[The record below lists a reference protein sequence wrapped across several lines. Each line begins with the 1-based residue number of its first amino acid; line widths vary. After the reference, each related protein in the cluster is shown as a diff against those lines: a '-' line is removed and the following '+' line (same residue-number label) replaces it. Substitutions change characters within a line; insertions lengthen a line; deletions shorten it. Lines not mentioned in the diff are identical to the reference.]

1 MSKQDGSDRQTTG
14 IDVDDSTATMLHI
27 DMDAFFASVE
37 LLDHP
42 ELAHLPVIVGHRS
55 GRSVVTAAN
64 YVARKYGV
72 NSAMPMA
79 IALRRCP
86 AAVVLEPHMSRYA
99 EVSRQV
105 MGIFTDMTPLVE
117 PLSIDEA
124 FLDVA
129 GARRLHG
136 SPAEIAQKIRAR
148 VFAETGLTCSVGA
161 ASTKFVAKLAS
172 GRAKPDGLLVIPADD
187 TIGFLHPLP
196 VGALWGVGATTEQ
209 ALLALGLRQVRD
221 IAHASRE
228 TLERAVGVA
237 GAQKLHDLSWGIDHR
252 SINLVR
258 EEKSIGHEVTF
269 EHDVTDVARLRSE
282 LLRQSDAVAAKLRGN
297 GLVART
303 VVLKLRYADFS
314 TVTRSRTLADPTNV
328 GRRIYEEVAASFDVL
343 AARGIRVRLIGV
355 RAEQLGTGDG
365 AGMDL
370 WDDDDDWREAE
381 LAVDTVTA
389 RFGRG
394 IVRPASQLGGGSAPT
409 REVHPFGT
417 PKAGTPK
424 REGE

>member
-1 MSKQDGSDRQTTG
+1 MSRQDGSDRQTTG
-14 IDVDDSTATMLHI
+14 ADVDDATATILHI

-42 ELAHLPVIVGHRS
+42 ELVHLPVVIGHRS

-86 AAVVLEPHMSRYA
+86 AAIVLEPHMGRYI

-136 SPAEIAQKIRAR
+136 SPAEIAQTVRAR
-148 VFAETGLTCSVGA
+148 VFAETRLTCSVGA

-172 GRAKPDGLLVIPADD
+172 GRAKPDGLLVIPEAD
-187 TIGFLHPLP
+187 TLAFLHPLP

-209 ALLALGLRQVRD
+209 TLLGLGLRHVRD
-221 IAHASRE
+221 IAHAP
-228 TLERAVGVA
+228 LEMLYRAVGAVT
-237 GAQKLHDLSWGIDHR
+237 AQRLHDLSWGIDPR
-252 SINLVR
+252 TINPDR

-282 LLRQSDAVAAKLRGN
+282 LLRQSDAVAARLRAG

-314 TVTRSRTLADPTNV
+314 TVTRSRTLAEPTNV

-365 AGMDL
+365 AGLGL

-394 IVRPASQLGGGSAPT
+394 IVRPASQLGGGSAPK
-409 REVHPFGT
+409 RDVHPHGT
-417 PKAGTPK
+417 PDPSG
-424 REGE
+424 R